1 MALPKCTMENSQ
13 VLRVCGRN
21 ITIPPN
27 TFVQGSLLGV
37 QTHPRHWDE
46 PLVWRPLRWVIQSQP
61 AAADLATRLDRETV
75 FTPAQSTYFP
85 WSDGPQNCPGAK
97 FSQVEFVAVLACL
110 LRGHR
115 VGAIGEP
122 HESEERL
129 KERIMATVN
138 DCDMQMLLR
147 MRDADRIRLT
157 CRQME

>member
-1 MALPKCTMENSQ
+1 M
-13 VLRVCGRN
+13 
-21 ITIPPN
+21 
-27 TFVQGSLLGV
+27 
-37 QTHPRHWDE
+37 
-46 PLVWRPLRWVIQSQP
+46 
-61 AAADLATRLDRETV
+61 
-75 FTPAQSTYFP
+75 
-85 WSDGPQNCPGAK
+85 
-97 FSQVEFVAVLACL
+97 AVLACL

-115 VGAIGEP
+115 VGAVGEP